1 MGSPQHYSTLLNN
14 LAKAGRLS
22 CSGTGV
28 AWRTVATTPMK
39 RAVVAPKA
47 LTHDAVVSW
56 GATAHTVAPGETF
69 VFNHA
74 EAMKSA
80 TNKHAVR
87 WWADLI
93 HKC

>member
-14 LAKAGRLS
+14 LAKASRLS
-22 CSGTGV
+22 STTGV
-28 AWRTVATTPMK
+28 AWRTVATTPVK
-39 RAVVAPKA
+39 LAPVARKVAVDELGNVTWGGKA
-47 LTHDAVVSW
+47 KLKPV
-56 GATAHTVAPGETF
+56 

-80 TNKHAVR
+80 TNKMV